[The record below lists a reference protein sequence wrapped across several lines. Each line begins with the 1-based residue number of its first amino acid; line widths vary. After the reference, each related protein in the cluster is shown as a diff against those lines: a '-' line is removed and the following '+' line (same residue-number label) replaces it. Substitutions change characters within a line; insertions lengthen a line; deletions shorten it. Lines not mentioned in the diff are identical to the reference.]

1 MKGKLG
7 LSMTL
12 LVVVGLVVSALL
24 PISWEFLSPNLDP
37 YLHALG
43 ALSLTVLLT
52 QLLRKQG
59 EEFTA
64 VLFKI
69 IAAAILASVFWG
81 VVELLQVYIPHHGPE
96 ATDLKADMV
105 GVALA
110 GLTLICWELH
120 LHLKLAVDIVD

>member
-1 MKGKLG
+1 MRDR
-7 LSMTL
+7 LSLATIIL
-12 LVVVGLVVSALL
+12 IAVGLVTFALL

-59 EEFTA
+59 EEFA
-64 VLFKI
+64 AILCKI
-69 IAAAILASVFWG
+69 IIAAILASVFWG

-105 GVALA
+105 GVAVA
-110 GLTLICWELH
+110 GLGRIFWELYFT
-120 LHLKLAVDIVD
+120 LRLKEEIVV